1 MPSLASDLA
10 FGTKSEISN
19 TELLQDY
26 LETTLER
33 RGGYYVM
40 DYVNPSKTIYVELKT
55 RRIRHDQYDTALIG
69 LNKVMACQNPDIKY
83 YFAYCYLDGLYV
95 IQYDKE
101 LFDTFEIQKDYLR
114 GAREGIVDIAQ
125 SVVHIPTNLLTKIE
139 PKH

>member
-10 FGTKSEISN
+10 FGIKSEIDN
-19 TELLQDY
+19 MELLQQY
-26 LETTLER
+26 LDTTLER

-55 RRIRHDQYDTALIG
+55 RRIRHNQYNTALIG

-95 IQYDKE
+95 IQYNKE
-101 LFDTFEIQKDYLR
+101 LFDTFHIEKEYLR
-114 GAREGIVDIAQ
+114 GARDDVVDVAQ
-125 SVVHIPTNLLTKIE
+125 SVVHIPVEHLMKVE
-139 PKH
+139 PRV